1 MQSVQKPWME
11 KSAVGKRSVTGGD
24 RGSASPTQRGRKQ
37 GSLLGIGACAW
48 VAGMMFGLSGLRA
61 TPAVQIGQP
70 TPVILV
76 SIDTLRADHLS
87 VYGYRRIRTS
97 EIDDFSSGGT
107 TFTQANAQIPLTL
120 PSHTSLF
127 TSTFPFENR
136 IEENGERVPPGVVT
150 LASVLRSHGYKTAA
164 FIGSDFLAR
173 RYGLDQGF
181 DVYDSPFNLLGGGPN
196 NPMVVRGRRDGALVL
211 HAAKGWLGTNR
222 GQLVFA
228 FVHLFD
234 MHTPYELP
242 PSFVPSRGISRYDAE
257 LEYVDRLIGQFRRAL
272 EQGGW
277 WDRSLVILLSDHGEG
292 LGEHG
297 ESMHGYFIYQSTLWV
312 PLIFHWPAG
321 APSFPSRVSQ
331 PVGLIDV
338 APTVLDFLGLPSPP
352 AFQGKSLLSLLK
364 SRNGR
369 DRRWVY
375 SESLYAHD
383 AFHWAPLRS
392 LRAGHYKYIEAP
404 KPELYDLQRDPGERS
419 NVARVNQAE
428 ALALRRNLS
437 SLLARSAQRWPTP
450 PHEMSPEALA
460 LLDSLGYLS
469 RDPRPQP
476 TAGEKDPKD
485 GLAEYHQYEKGLVSL
500 YRGRTDAAIAAFRGI
515 LGHDPRNTLA
525 RFHLGESYLMAHR
538 PSDALREWR
547 RALVLDPEYAPAA
560 EALGEYWLDRHNYS
574 RARSRF
580 LQALAIDP
588 ENYTIQLNL
597 GIAEKHLGL
606 FKEAHEHIEAACKI
620 APNAAP
626 CQPGR
631 EQSERNLQ

>member
-1 MQSVQKPWME
+1 M
-11 KSAVGKRSVTGGD
+11 GD
-24 RGSASPTQRGRKQ
+24 QGNDSSTQRGWKQ
-37 GSLLGIGACAW
+37 RSLLGIGACAW
-48 VAGMMFGLSGLRA
+48 IAGMVVGLYPLRA
-61 TPAVQIGQP
+61 APAVQIERP

-87 VYGYRRIRTS
+87 AYGYRRIRTS
-97 EIDDFSSGGT
+97 EIDRFTRGGT
-107 TFTQANAQIPLTL
+107 IFTQANAQIPLTL
-120 PSHTSLF
+120 PSHTSLL
-127 TSTFPFENR
+127 TSTFPFENQ
-136 IEENGERVPPGVVT
+136 IEENGERLPLGVAT
-150 LASVLRSHGYKTAA
+150 LAAVLRSHGYKTAA
-164 FIGSDFLAR
+164 FIGSDFLSR

-181 DVYDSPFNLLGGGPN
+181 DVYDSPFNLLGRGLE
-196 NPMVVRGRRDGALVL
+196 NPMAVRGRRDGALVL
-211 HAAKGWLGTNR
+211 RAAKEWLGATR

-272 EQGGW
+272 KQGGW

-297 ESMHGYFIYQSTLWV
+297 ESTHGYFIYQSTLWV

-321 APSFPSRVSQ
+321 TPSFPLQVSQ

-338 APTVLDFLGLPSPP
+338 APTVLDFLGLPLPP
-352 AFQGKSLLSLLK
+352 TFQGKSLLSLLK
-364 SRNGR
+364 SRNGGE
-369 DRRWVY
+369 RRLVY

-383 AFHWAPLRS
+383 AFRWAPLRS
-392 LRAGHYKYIEAP
+392 LRVGHYKYIEAP
-404 KPELYDLQRDPGERS
+404 KPELYDLERDPGERS
-419 NVARVNQAE
+419 NAARLNKAE
-428 ALALRRNLS
+428 ALALRRDLA
-437 SLLARSAQRWPTP
+437 SLLARSAQKWPTP
-450 PHEMSPEALA
+450 PRDMSPETLA
-460 LLDSLGYLS
+460 LLDSLGYVS
-469 RDPRPQP
+469 RDSRSEL
-476 TAGEKDPKD
+476 TGGEKDPKD

-500 YRGRTDAAIAAFRGI
+500 YGGRADAAVSTFRAI
-515 LGHDPRNTLA
+515 LARDPRNTLA

-538 PSDALREWR
+538 PSGALREWR

-560 EALGEYWLDRHNYS
+560 QALGEYWLERHNYS
-574 RARSRF
+574 KARSCF

-597 GIAEKHLGL
+597 GIAEEHLGL

-620 APNAAP
+620 APTTAL
-626 CQPGR
+626 CQPVR
-631 EQSERNLQ
+631 EQSERSLK